1 MGYLKMKVENHDA
14 VAFDLGIL
22 FSIFNS
28 EAYLEKQVGNI
39 YRNKVIDLI
48 FTFALAVFLKKEE
61 KLKEKQEESQRDFAV
76 LLECLANEN
85 LPFREKCLVY
95 IWTLWRVRSLGKL
108 YLNQNQKNLFEN
120 LFAANPETK
129 LAFLQ
134 MSLFYSINSM
144 N

>member
-61 KLKEKQEESQRDFAV
+61 KLKENQEESQRDFAV

-85 LPFREKCLVY
+85 LPFREMPCLHLDSLEGEESWKAVSEPEPKEF
-95 IWTLWRVRSLGKL
+95 VRELVCG
-108 YLNQNQKNLFEN
+108 
-120 LFAANPETK
+120 
-129 LAFLQ
+129 
-134 MSLFYSINSM
+134 
-144 N
+144 